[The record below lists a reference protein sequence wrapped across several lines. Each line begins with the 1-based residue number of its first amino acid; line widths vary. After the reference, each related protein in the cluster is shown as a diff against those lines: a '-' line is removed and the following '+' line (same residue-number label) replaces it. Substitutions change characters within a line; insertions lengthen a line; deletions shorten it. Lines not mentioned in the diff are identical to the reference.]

1 MQPSVM
7 PWWRRRLPQPL
18 FAWLLVVPV
27 LAFFVIWNIVPL
39 LWMIGL
45 SFYRYILTFGVNPVY
60 VGLQNFSQI
69 LQDYNVWAH
78 IGLTVLFVIG
88 AVGVET
94 ILGVLLGFAFW
105 GQTALPG
112 RRLALTLLFS
122 PMVLAP
128 VAVGTFFRLIYD
140 PMYGILPYYIH
151 QLFGIPAPNLLGN
164 GSTAL
169 LSVLATDVWMWTPFM
184 ILMTIAALGA
194 VPRAM
199 LEASAVDR
207 LSIPRR
213 LRYVI
218 WPHAKFILILG
229 VLLRTIDA
237 FKTFG
242 LVSAMTAGGPGN
254 ATQLISLT
262 LYREAF
268 DSFSMGSASAL
279 ALFVLFIAIAF
290 TSIYLFVLNY
300 QKREVTAE

>member
-1 MQPSVM
+1 MPPSVA
-7 PWWRRRLPQPL
+7 PWWRRRLPPPL

-27 LAFFVIWNIVPL
+27 LAFFAIWNIVPL

-94 ILGVLLGFAFW
+94 LLGVLLGFAFW
-105 GQTALPG
+105 GQTTLPG

-151 QLFGIPAPNLLGN
+151 QFFGVPAPNLLGN
-164 GSTAL
+164 GSTAF

-218 WPHAKFILILG
+218 WPHAKFILVLG

-279 ALFVLFIAIAF
+279 ALFALFIAIAF

-300 QKREVTAE
+300 QKREVAAE